1 MKFVGKNE
9 GWEVGWGGVGG
20 ELIIISTDSHK
31 SMVCIAQERN
41 RIQNKNSSY
50 MHSLVPRHHS
60 QIFNVAGW
68 LGIGNRDELHVG

>member
-1 MKFVGKNE
+1 MG
-9 GWEVGWGGVGG
+9 GGVGG
-20 ELIIISTDSHK
+20 EELIIISTDSHK

-50 MHSLVPRHHS
+50 MYMHSLVPRHHS
-60 QIFNVAGW
+60 QIFNAAGW